1 MNICMMN
8 IIKLPV
14 TEFILDN
21 HCVPASCSLP
31 YFCVLYV
38 YLYMQER
45 KKCECEGLGSY
56 IKLFV
61 AVLFRLGARLGVCV
75 LFPT

>member
-1 MNICMMN
+1 MLIAIFLCFVRIPMYAR
-8 IIKLPV
+8 
-14 TEFILDN
+14 E
-21 HCVPASCSLP
+21 
-31 YFCVLYV
+31 
-38 YLYMQER
+38 E
-45 KKCECEGLGSY
+45 KCECEGLGSY